1 MDEFNQSHWTA
12 ILKQTAFNMFIG
24 NAERRGR
31 RFGLSNRAVS
41 QTLSSLRDE
50 LFDIERDSKP
60 QGNPA
65 DMLAQIR
72 QLLKANAIPAAT
84 KEIEANVVVEETG
97 GKVPV
102 TLESIH
108 SLIIAHDA
116 RFKALE
122 ARK

>member
-1 MDEFNQSHWTA
+1 MVEFNQSHWTA

-72 QLLKANAIPAAT
+72 QLLKANALPAA
-84 KEIEANVVVEETG
+84 KEIEADVVVDETG